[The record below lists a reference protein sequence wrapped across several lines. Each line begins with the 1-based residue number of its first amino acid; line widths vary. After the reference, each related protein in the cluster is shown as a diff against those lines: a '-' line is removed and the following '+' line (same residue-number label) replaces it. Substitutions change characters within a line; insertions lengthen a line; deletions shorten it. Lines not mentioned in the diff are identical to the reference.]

1 MTMVQAGNGN
11 KAEMVG
17 MVIVAHERIG
27 EAMLGAVE
35 HVLGPQA
42 LAAALNIGADANIQ
56 VDISGCE
63 ACLCTLI
70 ERCDAGNGVLLFAD
84 MFGGTPC
91 NLALSCIERR
101 NVEVV
106 SGFNLPMLI
115 KAATL
120 RQTLTDLHL
129 LARQARDAGRYHMH
143 IASEL
148 MRERSRS
155 DV

>member
-1 MTMVQAGNGN
+1 MI
-11 KAEMVG
+11 G
-17 MVIVAHERIG
+17 MVVVAHAHIG

-42 LAAALNIGADANIQ
+42 LTAALGIGADA
-56 VDISGCE
+56 DISQGQDR
-63 ACLCTLI
+63 LHTLI
-70 ERCDAGNGVLLFAD
+70 KQCNAGDGVLLFAD

-91 NLALSCIERR
+91 NLALSSIGQG

-120 RQTLTDLHL
+120 RQTLTNLRL
-129 LARQARDAGRYHMH
+129 LALQARDAGRYHMH
-143 IASEL
+143 LASEL
-148 MRERSRS
+148 MEGRNRP
-155 DV
+155 DG

>member
-1 MTMVQAGNGN
+1 MI
-11 KAEMVG
+11 G
-17 MVIVAHERIG
+17 MVVVAHEHVG

-42 LAAALNIGADANIQ
+42 LAAALGIGANADIQ
-56 VDISGCE
+56 ADISKGQE
-63 ACLCTLI
+63 HLYTLI
-70 ERCDAGNGVLLFAD
+70 KQCDAGDGVLLFAD

-91 NLALSCIERR
+91 NLALSCIKKG

-143 IASEL
+143 LASEL
-148 MRERSRS
+148 MQERKRS
-155 DV
+155 DG

>member
-1 MTMVQAGNGN
+1 MI
-11 KAEMVG
+11 G
-17 MVIVAHERIG
+17 MVVVAHEHIG

-42 LAAALNIGADANIQ
+42 LTAALSIGSDADIQ
-56 VDISGCE
+56 SDIDKGQE
-63 ACLCTLI
+63 RLHTLI
-70 ERCDAGNGVLLFAD
+70 KRCDAGDGVLLFAD

-91 NLALSCIERR
+91 NLALSSIEEG
-101 NVEVV
+101 NVEVL

-143 IASEL
+143 LASEL
-148 MRERSRS
+148 MEGRNRS
-155 DV
+155 DG

>member
-1 MTMVQAGNGN
+1 MI
-11 KAEMVG
+11 G
-17 MVIVAHERIG
+17 MVLVAHEQVA
-27 EAMLGAVE
+27 EAMLAAVE

-42 LAAALNIGADANIQ
+42 LAAAMSVGA
-56 VDISGCE
+56 E
-63 ACLCTLI
+63 ADLKTDLKDNEERLRELI
-70 ERCDAGNGVLLFAD
+70 RRCDAGDGVLVFAD

-91 NLALSCIERR
+91 NLALSALDKGR
-101 NVEVV
+101 VEVV

-120 RQTLTDLHL
+120 RQNLTDLNL

-148 MRERSRS
+148 MNEGAGRA
-155 DV
+155 

>member
-1 MTMVQAGNGN
+1 MIGIVL
-11 KAEMVG
+11 
-17 MVIVAHERIG
+17 VAHEHIG

-42 LAAALNIGADANIQ
+42 LMAALGIGADTDIQ
-56 VDISGCE
+56 ADISKGQE
-63 ACLCTLI
+63 RLHTLI
-70 ERCDAGNGVLLFAD
+70 KRCDAGDGVLLFAD

-91 NLALSCIERR
+91 NLALSSIEKG

-120 RQTLTDLHL
+120 RQTLADLHL

-143 IASEL
+143 LASEL
-148 MRERSRS
+148 MEGRTESNG
-155 DV
+155 